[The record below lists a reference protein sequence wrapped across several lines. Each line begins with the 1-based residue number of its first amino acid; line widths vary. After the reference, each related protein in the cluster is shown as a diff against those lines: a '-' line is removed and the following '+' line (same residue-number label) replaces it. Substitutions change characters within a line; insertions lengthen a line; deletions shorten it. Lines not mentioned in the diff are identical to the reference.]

1 MRGTQFSKDVKRNN
15 SKKGDKNLSS
25 VKISNKSSHQ
35 ILYYLMV
42 LKNYATQNRELKF
55 YKPNI
60 HGTFFK

>member
-15 SKKGDKNLSS
+15 SKKVDRNLSS
-25 VKISNKSSHQ
+25 VKISNKNSHQ

-55 YKPNI
+55 YKANI